1 MILSATHITK
11 SFGSETIIR
20 DASLL
25 INENEKVA
33 NRRSKWC
40 WKNYTLAN
48 SFQRK
53 STRRWQCYF
62 IKDAKL
68 GYLHQINDIDSDYT
82 IQEELYTVIEPIIA
96 MEEKISKMEEQMKH
110 LHGEEL
116 EKLYDDYNH
125 LTHQYELADG
135 YVARSKVSGILKGL
149 GFSEDDFQKKIHSL
163 SGGQKTR
170 VFLGKLLLSAPDI
183 ILLDEPTNHLDLSSI
198 EWLEGYLLNYKGA
211 VVIVSHDRYFLD
223 KIVGRSSM

>member
-25 INENEKVA
+25 INEHEKVA
-33 NRRSKWC
+33 IVGLNGAGKT
-40 WKNYTLAN
+40 TLLRILSRENQPDAG
-48 SFQRK
+48 SVIL
-53 STRRWQCYF
+53 S
-62 IKDAKL
+62 KDAKL

-149 GFSEDDFQKKIHSL
+149 GFSENDFQKKIH
-163 SGGQKTR
+163 
-170 VFLGKLLLSAPDI
+170 
-183 ILLDEPTNHLDLSSI
+183 
-198 EWLEGYLLNYKGA
+198 
-211 VVIVSHDRYFLD
+211 
-223 KIVGRSSM
+223 